1 MFSRRKYEK
10 IGLLVVELAIMVAKK
25 NIWCILEWR
34 IIRKQQRGQKCCV
47 LINYFIWGQ
56 RQRQINSKFMLY
68 IS

>member
-34 IIRKQQRGQKCCV
+34 IIHKQQRGQKCCV
-47 LINYFIWGQ
+47 LINYFI
-56 RQRQINSKFMLY
+56 
-68 IS
+68 